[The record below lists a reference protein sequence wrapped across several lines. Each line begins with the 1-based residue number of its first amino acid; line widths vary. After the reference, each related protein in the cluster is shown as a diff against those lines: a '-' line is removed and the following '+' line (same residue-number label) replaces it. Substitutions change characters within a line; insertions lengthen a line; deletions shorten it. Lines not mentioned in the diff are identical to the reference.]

1 MLGADA
7 DADVLGLMVG
17 EVIGG
22 VAVSGGVSVG
32 GVEITGLMV
41 GVAVGLG
48 VSALVG

>member
-7 DADVLGLMVG
+7 DADVVGLRIAEVPG
-17 EVIGG
+17 EV
-22 VAVSGGVSVG
+22 AVCVGVSVG
-32 GVEITGLMV
+32 GVEVTGLMV